1 VRKWLRRTM
10 TFIFAATLIATVGCS
25 SNSSS
30 GGTSSDG
37 KEKIKI
43 VWAHGKDDTP
53 QSKKLVEAFNSKHK
67 DIEVVELEMPQ
78 KTDAQ
83 HDDYVT
89 KLAAGDTSIDVFSL
103 DIIWP
108 AEFGAAGWLEPL
120 NNYFSKEDLEKLL
133 PGPVEGTQYKGKQI
147 AIPYYTDAGVLF
159 YRKDILEKAGK
170 QPPKTFE
177 ELMALAKELQGKEG
191 TKYGF
196 VFQANQYEGL
206 VCDWLEYVWAN
217 GGEVLDK
224 DGNIVVNSPNTI
236 EATKF
241 MKDLVTQVAP
251 EGVTTYQEPESL
263 AVFLEGKAVFHRN
276 WPYAWKAS
284 FGPES
289 KISGKVGVI
298 PMPKGPKGTS
308 GAATL
313 GGWNLGINKNID
325 EKKKAAAIKFIKF
338 AVSPEGQKIV
348 AIEGGRLPVLKE
360 MYKDQEVL
368 KANPHFAEFFEP
380 LMAAKPR
387 PVSPNYP
394 EISDVIQRNI
404 HKVLTGGLTP
414 EEAVANIQKEMEAI
428 MK

>member
-1 VRKWLRRTM
+1 MKKWWKGALAAVCTATM
-10 TFIFAATLIATVGCS
+10 MMAVGCS
-25 SNSSS
+25 SSSS
-30 GGTSSDG
+30 GGNSSEGEG
-37 KEKIKI
+37 KVKI
-43 VWAHGKDDTP
+43 VWAHGKDDTA
-53 QSKKLVEAFNSKHK
+53 QSKKLIEAFNAKHQN
-67 DIEVVELEMPQ
+67 IEVVELEMPQ
-78 KTDAQ
+78 KSDAQ

-108 AEFGAAGWLEPL
+108 PEFGAAGWLEPL
-120 NNYFSKEDLEKLL
+120 NDYFSKEDLEKLL

-147 AIPYYTDAGVLF
+147 AIPLYTDAGVLF
-159 YRKDILEKAGK
+159 YRKDILEKYGK

-177 ELMALAKELQGKEG
+177 ELMVLAKELQGKEG

-217 GGEVLDK
+217 GGNVLDK
-224 DGNIVVNSPNTI
+224 DGNVVVNSPNTI

-241 MKDLVTQVAP
+241 MKELVDQVAP
-251 EGVTTYQEPESL
+251 PGVTTYQEPESL

-284 FGPES
+284 SGPES

-325 EKKKAAAIKFIKF
+325 EEKKKAAAEFIKF

-360 MYKDQEVL
+360 MYKDEEVL

-394 EISDVIQRNI
+394 KISDAIQRNI
-404 HKVLTGGLTP
+404 HKVLTGGLSA
-414 EEAVANIQKEMEAI
+414 EEAVANIEKEIKEI
-428 MK
+428 EK